1 MMFTKPQMNQILNEK
16 TLNDFEDKGIR
27 PFSVNIYYV
36 ENKR

>member
-1 MMFTKPQMNQILNEK
+1 MMYTKPQKSQILNEK

-27 PFSVNIYYV
+27 PLSLSIYYV